1 MRTSQDVLELW
12 EKYVETA
19 INKFGDEKWLVYE
32 QVYMAALD
40 CHNIG
45 IATDCIAA
53 LRAQFPHS
61 VRVQKLIAMRHE
73 AAGNFDT
80 AQRIYQD
87 ILEDD
92 ETNALVRKRLISC
105 LKSQN
110 KPREYIT
117 ELIEYLKFFQ
127 ADHEAWLELSDAY
140 LNEMEFSKAAFCL
153 EELLLMNPHNHCYHQ
168 RFADIKYT
176 LGQYETAKS
185 YYAYSLRLNPNN
197 IRALYGLM
205 LVTANLKSGG
215 KLGQKEAAE
224 NAKLNS
230 WAREQIEIKYKEKK
244 SDKPIADSLSSLL
257 QNLSIAK

>member
-1 MRTSQDVLELW
+1 M
-12 EKYVETA
+12 
-19 INKFGDEKWLVYE
+19 
-32 QVYMAALD
+32 
-40 CHNIG
+40 
-45 IATDCIAA
+45 
-53 LRAQFPHS
+53 
-61 VRVQKLIAMRHE
+61 
-73 AAGNFDT
+73 
-80 AQRIYQD
+80 
-87 ILEDD
+87 
-92 ETNALVRKRLISC
+92 VRKRLISC
-105 LKSQN
+105 LKSAN

-230 WAREQIEIKYKEKK
+230 WAREQIEIKYKVFYT
-244 SDKPIADSLSSLL
+244 PNNYTIYLL
-257 QNLSIAK
+257 IE